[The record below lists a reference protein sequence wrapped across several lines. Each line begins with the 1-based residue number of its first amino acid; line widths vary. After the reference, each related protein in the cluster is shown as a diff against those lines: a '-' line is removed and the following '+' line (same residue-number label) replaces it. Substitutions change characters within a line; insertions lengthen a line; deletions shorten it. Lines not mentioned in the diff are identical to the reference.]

1 MSMFHRKMFRL
12 RLRSRTLVLGERTL
26 VMGVLNVTPDSFSDG
41 GLHAGVEEA
50 VARALE
56 IERDGADIL
65 DIGGE
70 SARPGSVGVS
80 AEEEL
85 RRVQP
90 VLEALRGK
98 LKIPISIDTQKS
110 VVALR
115 AALAGAEIINDI
127 SALRSDPQLADVAR
141 MHRLPVILMH
151 MRGTPRTMQK
161 RPFARDVLRDV
172 TAGLRAAVARARKA
186 GLKRDQLVLDP
197 GIGFGKSFRQ
207 NYELLAHLDQLARL
221 GYPLLVGTSRKT
233 FIGAT
238 VAQALLP
245 VPSSASGKST
255 KNSIAPSSERIWGTA
270 ATVTAA
276 ILGGAHIVRV
286 HDVAEMV
293 QVARVVDAIVAEY

>member
-1 MSMFHRKMFRL
+1 MLRRKTFRL
-12 RLRSRTLVLGERTL
+12 RLPSRTLVLGERTL

-41 GLHAGVEEA
+41 GLYARVEAA
-50 VARALE
+50 VARAFD
-56 IERDGADIL
+56 IEREGADIL

-70 SARPGSVGVS
+70 SARPGSEGIS

-85 RRVQP
+85 ARVEP

-98 LKIPISIDTQKS
+98 LTIPISIDTQKS
-110 VVALR
+110 DVALR
-115 AALAGAEIINDI
+115 AALAGAELINDI

-151 MRGTPRTMQK
+151 MRGTPRNMQK
-161 RPFARDVLRDV
+161 RPFARDILRDV
-172 TAGLRAAVARARKA
+172 TVGLRDAVARARKA
-186 GLKRDQLVLDP
+186 GLKREQLILDP

-245 VPSSASGKST
+245 LSASHGGK
-255 KNSIAPSSERIWGTA
+255 KGGEIPIAPPSERIWGTA
-270 ATVTAA
+270 ATITAA

-293 QVARVVDAIVAEY
+293 QVARTADAVLGAS